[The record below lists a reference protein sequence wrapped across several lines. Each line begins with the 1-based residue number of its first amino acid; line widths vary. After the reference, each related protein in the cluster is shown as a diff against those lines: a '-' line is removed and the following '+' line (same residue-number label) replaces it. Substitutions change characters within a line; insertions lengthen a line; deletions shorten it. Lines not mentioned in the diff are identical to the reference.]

1 MSKTKT
7 RHQIQYTKD
16 AFEQDSGQAM
26 KNDVV
31 RALIELITNSD
42 DAYARLG
49 KIGKIEVTIRR
60 WSDKDRPIEISVRDA
75 ASGLTPEKMI
85 ECFAVMGGNQSG
97 FAQGQEVR
105 GLFSR
110 GSKDTAWFGR
120 TQFQSIKDD
129 IFSSITVYSDGTY
142 ETDKAEKATAKLRN
156 ALGLG
161 KSENGLMATI
171 FVERRNSRVP
181 EFRVLREKIAS
192 HVQLRELI
200 ARQSVS
206 MSEYKDG
213 KLIQEVPVL
222 HEPPKQTT
230 VFTGEI
236 SIPSFACTATLEI
249 AVMTERVEG
258 PVNEYSA
265 HGIEVR
271 GLRATYMNT
280 MFGQSGAGTGKIHG
294 TLACP
299 KIDELIRTFG
309 QNDPLND
316 VRLVTRSRDGLEPT
330 HKFMQELT
338 VAVVEKLKPILDELE
353 PKVTESG
360 SKSLKENLNRLGQL
374 LAEEMRADLDEDDE
388 TQLDDL
394 PTPGSPILVI
404 PPRLSGRIGENRTLT
419 VLVHKDSPASQGLIA
434 ASSNPTVALCDKPT
448 KLIDHDIFPNIM
460 ICQVHLRLA
469 SLGTSNVEICAAND
483 PMVRRSAILIVH
495 DNPTPDEVPPN
506 TLEWKN
512 EQMSVA
518 AGKTRTLTLRAPIE
532 LAPAG
537 SLHVDTELEGSDLL
551 LEDTSTQLKLGPKG
565 WLVGQ
570 VKVKGIQHSP
580 KSSRITARAGSE
592 SAIGRIRVTVP
603 TPLSGLSI
611 QPKIVDEFRGVLR
624 GTLEPRDNQL
634 WLIIYAKH
642 QGITKYLGNKNL
654 DGSYVNE
661 EQPDTQA
668 VLAEIMASV
677 AADHIIRVQ
686 AKRDPTRFPDVDQMI
701 FSRTSFLVRYLRVL
715 QQGLEIGKKTK

>member
-1 MSKTKT
+1 MSKTAT

-31 RALIELITNSD
+31 RALIELVTNSD

-49 KIGKIEVTIRR
+49 QAGRIEVIVRR
-60 WSDKDRPIEISVRDA
+60 WSQKDKPIEITVRDLA
-75 ASGLTPEKMI
+75 TGLSPEKMV

-97 FAQGQEVR
+97 FANGQEVR

-120 TQFQSIKDD
+120 TQFRTIKDD
-129 IFSSITVYSDGTY
+129 VYSGITVFSDGTY
-142 ETDKAEKATAKLRN
+142 ETETSAKATSEHRA
-156 ALGLG
+156 ALGL
-161 KSENGLMATI
+161 KKNENGLTATI
-171 FVERRNSRVP
+171 FIERRNTRVP
-181 EFRVLREKIAS
+181 EFRVLKEKIGS
-192 HVQLRELI
+192 HVQLRDLV
-200 ARQSVS
+200 ARQKVT
-206 MSEYKDG
+206 MAEYKDG
-213 KLIQEVPVL
+213 KLLQEVPVIL
-222 HEPPKQTT
+222 EKPEQTT
-230 VFTGEI
+230 VFAGEI
-236 SIPSFACTATLEI
+236 VIPSFACTASLEI

-294 TLACP
+294 TLTCS

-309 QNDPLND
+309 KSDPLNE

-330 HKFMQELT
+330 HRFMQELT

-374 LAEEMRADLDEDDE
+374 LAEEMRADLDEEDE

-394 PTPGSPILVI
+394 PTPGSPILLV
-404 PPRLSGRIGENRTLT
+404 PPRLSGRKGKKLTLT
-419 VLVHKDSPASQGLIA
+419 VLVHKDSPATGGLVA
-434 ASSNPTVALCDKPT
+434 TSTNPQVSSCDKPT
-448 KLIDHDIFPNIM
+448 KLINHGVFPNIM
-460 ICQVHLRLA
+460 ISQVRLQLN
-469 SLGTSNVEICAAND
+469 SLGTSTIEVCAADN
-483 PMVRRSAILIVH
+483 PLIRRSAILIVH
-495 DNPTPDEVPPN
+495 DNPQPEETPPS

-512 EQMSVA
+512 EQMSVT
-518 AGKTRTLTLRAPIE
+518 AGKTRSLTLRAPVE
-532 LAPAG
+532 LAPSGIMKVKVELDGAN
-537 SLHVDTELEGSDLL
+537 LTLEDANTEL
-551 LEDTSTQLKLGPKG
+551 KLSPKG

-570 VKVKGIQHSP
+570 VKIKGIQHAP
-580 KSSRITARAGSE
+580 QASRIIARSGPETAV
-592 SAIGRIRVTVP
+592 GRIRVTVP
-603 TPLSGLSI
+603 TPLSGFSI
-611 QPKIVDEFRGVLR
+611 QPKIIDEFRGVLR
-624 GTLEPRDNQL
+624 GALEPRDNQL

-642 QGITKYLGNKNL
+642 QGIAKYLGSKNQ
-654 DGSYVNE
+654 DGSYAHE
-661 EQPDTQA
+661 ELPETQA

-677 AADHIIRVQ
+677 AADHIIRMQ
-686 AKRDPTRFPDVDQMI
+686 AKRDPSRFPDVDQMI
-701 FSRTSFLVRYLRVL
+701 FSRTSLLVRYLRVL